1 MGTSQ
6 YASSQ
11 YASTAKSIH
20 RLQRSMKT
28 SSSMVRSIRQYV
40 EEAPMKLTF
49 KQRFRNWLMNEDE
62 PEYGNAIAVDSEG
75 PNIQSQGFR
84 LNVYSA
90 GGGTIIET
98 TKYDRQKDDHRHSLH
113 VVTDDKDLG
122 EELAKIITMES
133 LR

>member
-1 MGTSQ
+1 MSTGYAVTQ
-6 YASSQ
+6 TASSYRRGIVGGNQ
-11 YASTAKSIH
+11 IKRARKIVEK
-20 RLQRSMKT
+20 RSMK
-28 SSSMVRSIRQYV
+28 
-40 EEAPMKLTF
+40 LTL
-49 KQRFRNWLMNEDE
+49 KQRIRNWIMNDDE
-62 PEYGNAIAVDSEG
+62 PEYGNVISVDSEG

-90 GGGTIIET
+90 SGGTIIET

-113 VVTDDKDLG
+113 VVTDDKELG

>member
-1 MGTSQ
+1 MSNAG
-6 YASSQ
+6 YA
-11 YASTAKSIH
+11 TAKSIN
-20 RLQRSMKT
+20 RLQRSIT
-28 SSSMVRSIRQYV
+28 RVRPRSYV
-40 EEAPMKLTF
+40 EEKPMKLTF
-49 KQRFRNWLMNEDE
+49 KQRIRNWLMNDEED
-62 PEYGNAIAVDSEG
+62 YSNQLISVDSEG

-90 GGGTIIET
+90 SGGTIIET

-113 VVTDDKDLG
+113 VVTDDKELG

>member
-1 MGTSQ
+1 MSGG
-6 YASSQ
+6 YAV
-11 YASTAKSIH
+11 ASTAKSVN
-20 RLQRSMKT
+20 RLQRSMSK
-28 SSSMVRSIRQYV
+28 RIRPDRYTV
-40 EEAPMKLTF
+40 EEKKPMKLTF
-49 KQRFRNWLMNEDE
+49 KQRIRNWLMNDSDE
-62 PEYGNAIAVDSEG
+62 ADYSPISIADSDG

-122 EELAKIITMES
+122 EELSKIITMES

>member
-1 MGTSQ
+1 MATNP
-6 YASSQ
+6 
-11 YASTAKSIH
+11 YASTAKSIN
-20 RLQRSMKT
+20 RLQRAMNK
-28 SSSMVRSIRQYV
+28 SSSIVRRQYV
-40 EEAPMKLTF
+40 KEKPMKLTF
-49 KQRFRNWLMNEDE
+49 KQKLRKWLMDDSADHYN
-62 PEYGNAIAVDSEG
+62 PGIAIDSEG

-90 GGGTIIET
+90 SGGTIVET

>member
-1 MGTSQ
+1 MSGYGQ
-6 YASSQ
+6 AV
-11 YASTAKSIH
+11 ASTAKSIH
-20 RLQRSMKT
+20 RLQRSMTK
-28 SSSMVRSIRQYV
+28 SSSMVRPRSYV
-40 EEAPMKLTF
+40 EERPMKLTF
-49 KQRFRNWLMNEDE
+49 KQRIRNWLMNDDE
-62 PEYGNAIAVDSEG
+62 EYSNQLISVDSEG

>member
-1 MGTSQ
+1 MSNIG
-6 YASSQ
+6 Q

-20 RLQRSMKT
+20 RLQRSIKT
-28 SSSMVRSIRQYV
+28 ANSMVRPVRYTV
-40 EEAPMKLTF
+40 EEKTMKLTF
-49 KQRFRNWLMNEDE
+49 KQRIRNWLMNDDE
-62 PEYGNAIAVDSEG
+62 LEYGNAIAVDSEG

-90 GGGTIIET
+90 SGGTIIET
-98 TKYDRQKDDHRHSLH
+98 TKYDRQKDDHKHSLH
-113 VVTDDKDLG
+113 VVTDDKELG

>member
-1 MGTSQ
+1 MATNP
-6 YASSQ
+6 
-11 YASTAKSIH
+11 YASTAKSFN
-20 RLQRSMKT
+20 RLQRSMTKP
-28 SSSMVRSIRQYV
+28 SSLNRSTRQYV
-40 EEAPMKLTF
+40 EKSPMKLTF
-49 KQRFRNWLMNEDE
+49 KQRIRNWIMDDSAD
-62 PEYGNAIAVDSEG
+62 YSGNAISVDSNG

-98 TKYDRQKDDHRHSLH
+98 TKYDHQKDDHRHSLH
-113 VVTDDKDLG
+113 IVTDDKDLG

>member
-1 MGTSQ
+1 MSNIG
-6 YASSQ
+6 Q

-20 RLQRSMKT
+20 RLQRSIKT
-28 SSSMVRSIRQYV
+28 SNNTVRPVRYAV

-49 KQRFRNWLMNEDE
+49 KQRIRNWLMNDDE
-62 PEYGNAIAVDSEG
+62 EYSNQLISVDSEG

-84 LNVYSA
+84 LNVYTAS
-90 GGGTIIET
+90 GGTIVET

-122 EELAKIITMES
+122 EELSKIITMES